1 MSNARSN
8 INEAT
13 FSEIY
18 LAKLTSEAFSIPFTQ
33 DEEITKTVDFIQR
46 SHPREH
52 RNKIIIQKN
61 RIKYSLPILI
71 SKIEKIQDKRET
83 TLQEVCWVGNK
94 NRGSKV
100 ADIELKFEDGYSKP
114 ISVKS
119 GGLNTERNLG
129 SRSLSKLTGIDLTSA
144 KQNLLSTAVNIY
156 KNLSENNVSEI
167 NSLTALKK
175 KIRLITNNPFM
186 LETLKFN
193 GYHHI
198 QTLSDRLINHL
209 SEMNFARK
217 VDFVKYIAAQNSE
230 SNIEVLIME
239 DTQAYFKTRTPL
251 ENLNEITFSLL
262 DNNSTTIVV
271 NLNRKPVYKININNT
286 NGLGISPF
294 AFRVF
299 AAASN

>member
-8 INEAT
+8 INQAT

-18 LAKLTSEAFSIPFTQ
+18 LAKLTSEAFLIPFTQ
-33 DEEITKTVDFIQR
+33 DEEITKTVDLIQR

-52 RNKIIIQKN
+52 RNKIITQKN
-61 RIKYSLPILI
+61 LIKIALPLMIG
-71 SKIEKIQDKRET
+71 KVTNIQTQRET
-83 TLQEVCWVGNK
+83 KLKEVCWVGNK

-100 ADIELKFEDGYSKP
+100 ADIELKFEDGYIKP

-129 SRSLSKLTGIDLTSA
+129 SRSLSKLTGFDLTPA
-144 KQNLLSTAVNIY
+144 KQNLLSSANNIV
-156 KNLSENNVSEI
+156 KNLSGDSYCEV

-175 KIRLITNNPFM
+175 KVRTDDTNPFM

-198 QTLSDRLINHL
+198 QSLSDCLLNHL

-217 VDFVKYIAAQNSE
+217 SDFVKYIAAQNSE

-239 DTQAYFKTRTPL
+239 QSQAYFKTRTPL

-262 DNNSTTIVV
+262 DSNSTTIVV
-271 NLNRKPVYKININNT
+271 NLNRKRAFNININNT

>member
-8 INEAT
+8 INQAT

-33 DEEITKTVDFIQR
+33 DEEIIKTVDLIQR

-52 RNKIIIQKN
+52 RNKIITQKN
-61 RIKYSLPILI
+61 LIKIGLPQMIG
-71 SKIEKIQDKRET
+71 KVTNIQTQRET
-83 TLQEVCWVGNK
+83 KLKEVCWVGNK

-100 ADIELKFEDGYSKP
+100 ADIELKFEDGYIKP
-114 ISVKS
+114 ISVKA

-129 SRSLSKLTGIDLTSA
+129 SRSLSKLTGFDLTPYI
-144 KQNLLSTAVNIY
+144 QNLLSSAKNII
-156 KNLSENNVSEI
+156 KNLSGGTDCGVT
-167 NSLTALKK
+167 SLTGLKK
-175 KIRLITNNPFM
+175 KVRTVENNPFM

-198 QTLSDRLINHL
+198 QVLSDRLLKHL

-217 VDFVKYIAAQNSE
+217 IEFVKYIAAQNSE

-251 ENLNEITFSLL
+251 ENINEVTFSLL
-262 DNNSTTIVV
+262 DNNSTTIMV
-271 NLNRKPVYKININNT
+271 NLNRKPVYRVNINNT
-286 NGLGISPF
+286 NGLGVSPF

-299 AAASN
+299 AATSN